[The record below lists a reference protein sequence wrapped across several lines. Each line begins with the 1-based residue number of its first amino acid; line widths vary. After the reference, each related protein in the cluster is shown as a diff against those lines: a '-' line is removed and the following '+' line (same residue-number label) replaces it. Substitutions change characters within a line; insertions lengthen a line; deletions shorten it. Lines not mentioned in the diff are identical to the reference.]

1 MNTVSSLIPS
11 SFIHRSST
19 FSSAFV
25 GKEPTLTGGAIIRQ
39 NSVDPIS
46 QTPQFA
52 GSLPVYHSV
61 IRGELYKTG
70 GKKSYQV
77 YRPDSNRPIAKIKAC
92 TPDDVDKAVLSARAA
107 FEVWSQTNPHERA
120 AKLRQIAGLIR
131 TNKPELAKLDAMNNG
146 KPLAEAEMDVDDSA
160 RHFEVFADKLLQQS
174 DQLVKM
180 PDGSETTI
188 RKVPVGVVGQ
198 IIPWNYPLMMAAW
211 KLAPALAAGCTSVI
225 KPAEQ
230 TPLSVV
236 RLAQLIEEAK
246 ILPPGS
252 INVITGGKE
261 TGLAL
266 LSNPLID
273 KYSFTGSTQVG
284 KIVAQMA
291 ASNPSGP
298 KDVILELGGKSPSV
312 VFADANLEAAVKG
325 NAFGIFINKGE
336 VCSANSRIYVE
347 DAVYDQF
354 VDRLK
359 AYAEAIQLGAY
370 DEPGV
375 KMGPL
380 VSKEQQKRV
389 HGFVE
394 RAVQAGATLVT
405 GGYIPTE
412 GKLAKGNYYP
422 PTILTNVSPDAE
434 IAREE
439 VFGPVVVVSRFNSE
453 ERAVAM
459 ANDSKYGLAASIWTK
474 DADRQRR
481 LSKAIKA
488 GVTWVNASQPAYAE
502 IPWGGVKQSGY
513 GKDKLESYQTDH
525 TVYVHNDANTPLF
538 DWFTDPDT
546 LKGQA
551 E

>member
-1 MNTVSSLIPS
+1 MIHPVSFSASPVKFPVS
-11 SFIHRSST
+11 IHT
-19 FSSAFV
+19 P
-25 GKEPTLTGGAIIRQ
+25 EPTH
-39 NSVDPIS
+39 
-46 QTPQFA
+46 FA
-52 GSLPVYHSV
+52 GKSKQLDTSPSV
-61 IRGELYKTG
+61 INGSHYYTRTAKTFR
-70 GKKSYQV
+70 V
-77 YRPDSNRPIAKIKAC
+77 FRPDTNAVIGRINAC
-92 TPDDVDKAVLSARAA
+92 PSEIVNVAVRYARDA
-107 FEVWSQTNPHERA
+107 FRVWSQTNPHERA
-120 AKLRQIAGLIR
+120 AKLKQIAGIIR
-131 TNKPELAKLDAMNNG
+131 NNKSELARLDAMNNG

-160 RHFEVFADKLLQQS
+160 RHFEVFAEQLLQQR
-174 DQLVKM
+174 DQRVKM

-188 RKVPVGVVGQ
+188 RKTPVGVVGQ

-230 TPLSVV
+230 TPLSLI
-236 RLAQLIEEAK
+236 RLAELITEAN
-246 ILPPGS
+246 ILPKGT

-266 LSNPLID
+266 LSNPGID

-298 KDVILELGGKSPSV
+298 KDVILELGGKSPSL

-354 VDRLK
+354 VSRLK
-359 AYAEAIQLGAY
+359 AYAENIKLGAY
-370 DEPGV
+370 DETDV

-394 RAVQAGATLVT
+394 RAVKDGATLVT

-422 PTILTNVSPDAE
+422 PTILTNVDPRSE
-434 IAREE
+434 IAQQE
-439 VFGPVVVVSRFNSE
+439 VFGPVVIVSRFKSE
-453 ERAVAM
+453 EDAVRL
-459 ANDSKYGLAASIWTK
+459 ANNSQYGLAASIWTK
-474 DADRQRR
+474 DGDRQRR
-481 LSKAIKA
+481 LSQAVEA

-502 IPWGGVKQSGY
+502 IPWGGVKGSGY
-513 GKDKLESYQTDH
+513 GKDKLESYQVDR
-525 TVYVHNDANTPLF
+525 TVYIHNDADTPLF
-538 DWFTDPDT
+538 DWFVNPDT
-546 LKGQA
+546 VKTV
-551 E
+551 